1 MSTFVPQTLNLR
13 PDIFTI
19 ERHDSEEIVG
29 TADWV
34 ALVRAPQG
42 LTVIRTVPTATPTA
56 PDATY
61 GWRAFQ
67 GQSSHELDVPGMLL
81 SILAPLGDAG
91 LPVFAASTYD
101 ADLVL
106 VPASH
111 AEKAAEVLR
120 TAGHEVTPNTK

>member
-1 MSTFVPQTLNLR
+1 MSTFVPQHLHLR
-13 PDIFTI
+13 PEIFAI
-19 ERHDSEEIVG
+19 ERHETEDVVG

-42 LTVIRTVPTATPTA
+42 LTVIRTTAET
-56 PDATY
+56 DAD

-67 GQSSHELDVPGMLL
+67 GQSSHDLDVPGMLL

-111 AEKAAEVLR
+111 AEKAIAVLR
-120 TAGHEVTPNTK
+120 TAGHDVTP

>member
-1 MSTFVPQTLNLR
+1 MSTFVPQKLHLR

-19 ERHDSEEIVG
+19 ERHDSEDIVSS
-29 TADWV
+29 ADWV

-42 LTVIRTVPTATPTA
+42 LTVIRTVA
-56 PDATY
+56 DAVD
-61 GWRAFQ
+61 GWRAFE

-81 SILAPLGDAG
+81 SILAPLGEAG

-111 AEKAAEVLR
+111 AEKAVAVLS
-120 TAGHEVTPNTK
+120 TAGHQVTE

>member
-1 MSTFVPQTLNLR
+1 MSTFVPQTLQLR
-13 PDIFTI
+13 PDNFAI
-19 ERHDSEEIVG
+19 ERHDSEDIVG

-42 LTVIRTVPTATPTA
+42 LTVIRRVT
-56 PDATY
+56 DADD

-81 SILAPLGDAG
+81 SILAPLGEAG

-111 AEKAAEVLR
+111 AEKAVAVLK
-120 TAGHEVTPNTK
+120 TAGHEVTP

>member
-19 ERHDSEEIVG
+19 ERHDSEDVVG
-29 TADWV
+29 SADWV

-42 LTVIRTVPTATPTA
+42 LTVIRTVVDVEA
-56 PDATY
+56 DY

-81 SILAPLGDAG
+81 SILAPLGEAG

-111 AEKAAEVLR
+111 VEKAAAVLR
-120 TAGHEVTPNTK
+120 TAGHEVTPSPK